1 MEAVRRKTVEVGGRE
16 FVVRPLLGVVARDFY
31 GIERP
36 DEHTRLAAM
45 VAKVLERTAPE
56 VTEDWVLKNGDMAEY
71 RDVMEALN
79 EVTNGK
85 KTAPAGE
92 ATGP

>member
-1 MEAVRRKTVEVGGRE
+1 MEAVRRKTVAVGGRE
-16 FVVRPLLGVVARDFY
+16 FVVRPLLGIVARDFY
-31 GIERP
+31 AIERA

-45 VAKVLERTAPE
+45 VTKVLERTASD
-56 VTEDWVLKNGDMAEY
+56 VTEEWVLANGDMAEY

-85 KTAPAGE
+85 KTASTGE